1 MFDVEYHLR
10 EITMV
15 FLHGK
20 YQIYKGKEV
29 KSAGGREIEREWDF
43 VREREMTPLRSILI
57 SYRVRNANYVN
68 ALNLTI
74 GP

>member
-1 MFDVEYHLR
+1 
-10 EITMV
+10 MV

-29 KSAGGREIEREWDF
+29 KSAGGREIEIEIEVERE
-43 VREREMTPLRSILI
+43 RKREMTPLRSILI

>member
-1 MFDVEYHLR
+1 
-10 EITMV
+10 MV

-29 KSAGGREIEREWDF
+29 KSAGGREIERERLCESVC
-43 VREREMTPLRSILI
+43 VRVCVCERKREMTPLRSILI

>member
-1 MFDVEYHLR
+1 
-10 EITMV
+10 MV
-15 FLHGK
+15 FFHGK

-29 KSAGGREIEREWDF
+29 KSAGGREIEIEVERE
-43 VREREMTPLRSILI
+43 RKREMTPLRSILI